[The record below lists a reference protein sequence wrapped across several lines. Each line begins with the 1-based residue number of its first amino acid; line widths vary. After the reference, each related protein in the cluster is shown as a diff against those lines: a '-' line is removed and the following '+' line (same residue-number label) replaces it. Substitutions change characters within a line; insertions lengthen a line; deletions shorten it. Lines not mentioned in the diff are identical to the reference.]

1 MYRITGRDDLWGQT
15 CAAQAGPLNQW
26 AHWARARGPGFFF
39 EGAPTGCGEIIF
51 FTNYLF
57 LMLLHD
63 RTNTSSAYLVNL
75 LAAVRVTVAY
85 WECLT

>member
-1 MYRITGRDDLWGQT
+1 MT
-15 CAAQAGPLNQW
+15 CGDRLAWAQAGPLNQW

-39 EGAPTGCGEIIF
+39 LFEGAPTGCGEINF
-51 FTNYLF
+51 LSNYLF

-75 LAAVRVTVAY
+75 HAVVHVTVAY